1 MNMPPKQEGV
11 CDHDG
16 AALVQRPDDTAEVVK
31 NRLATYYEQTKP
43 VVDYYRAK
51 RTVHD
56 VDGNADADAVAA
68 LLFEK
73 LDALK
78 G

>member
-1 MNMPPKQEGV
+1 MPPKKEGV

-16 AALVQRPDDTAEVVK
+16 VELVQRPDDTAEVVK

-43 VVDYYRAK
+43 VVDYYRAQ

-56 VDGNADADAVAA
+56 IGADGDADTVAG
-68 LLFEK
+68 LLFEQ

-78 G
+78 QE